1 MCMIISYL
9 RAYLAVFA
17 STDRCSQGAHESGKI
32 IINLFHTLSLRAH
45 SRTRQWTQRIN
56 TIKTYIYISYYTV
69 CVCVSEHTC
78 DGEFLYVGVVFSGM
92 VATAFEYSWIFVVVS
107 PPPFPWR
114 IFHPLSSALLR
125 QQFLHIISN
134 DFVAIALL
142 PRWYNIVFKRFCD
155 FTFYKLYENFR
166 IKMVNFFSKPVD
178 AREFIYRCDVIHQ
191 IYHINLCTE

>member
-1 MCMIISYL
+1 MRMIISYL

-69 CVCVSEHTC
+69 CVCVWANIRVTGSSYMSV
-78 DGEFLYVGVVFSGM
+78 LYS
-92 VATAFEYSWIFVVVS
+92 VAWSPTAFEYSWIFVVVS

-125 QQFLHIISN
+125 QQFLFIISN
-134 DFVAIALL
+134 DFVAIAPSLIQYCVQTFL
-142 PRWYNIVFKRFCD
+142 RFY
-155 FTFYKLYENFR
+155 FL
-166 IKMVNFFSKPVD
+166 
-178 AREFIYRCDVIHQ
+178 
-191 IYHINLCTE
+191 